1 MAAANPEITPITQ
14 GSWEPV
20 ALNIKIG
27 LIKIMKAGAVYY
39 ETYRLTG
46 GAAPTIAPGETGFEG
61 VPIYYR
67 ENERIAGESLPIGT
81 AGINATEP
89 LDLYIYCDKGDGQI
103 RLDRG
108 E

>member
-1 MAAANPEITPITQ
+1 MAAANPQIIEIPQ
-14 GSWEPV
+14 GSWVLV
-20 ALNIKIG
+20 AIAVKIG
-27 LIKIMKAGAVYY
+27 LIKIMKAGVIYY
-39 ETYRLTG
+39 ETNRLTG
-46 GAAPTIAPGETGFEG
+46 GDAPTIAPGETDFEG

-81 AGINATEP
+81 GGINATEP
-89 LDLYIYCDKGDGQI
+89 LDLYIYCDKEDGLI

>member
-1 MAAANPEITPITQ
+1 
-14 GSWEPV
+14 
-20 ALNIKIG
+20 
-27 LIKIMKAGAVYY
+27 MKAGAIYY
-39 ETYRLTG
+39 ETNRLTG

-81 AGINATEP
+81 AGISAREP
-89 LDLYIYCDKGDGQI
+89 LDLHIYCDKGDGQI